1 MAIITEIVH
10 IGSIECQ
17 HVWSSTGAKIR
28 KVGTEN
34 EVSEAVD
41 VIDSDDPVYPA
52 YEEVT
57 SYTEEQAQ
65 DAARVVTEIFG
76 GPISPERGAAI
87 RDAITSSQ
95 TDEQAA
101 ATPELYP
108 AWNASDKYA
117 VGERRRYE
125 GVLYKCLQSHT
136 AQAAWTPEAAASL
149 WAKVLVTKDAGGN
162 QTSISDWVQ
171 PESTNPYNKGD
182 KVKFNGKVYASAIDG
197 NVWSPSA
204 YPAGWTEVT
213 E

>member
-28 KVGTEN
+28 KVGTEK

-41 VIDSDDPVYPA
+41 VIDSYDPAYPA

-76 GPISPERGAAI
+76 GPITAERGAAI
-87 RDAITSSQ
+87 RDAIISSQ

-108 AWNASDKYA
+108 AWSASDKYSA
-117 VGERRRYE
+117 GVRRRYD
-125 GVLYKCLQSHT
+125 GVLYKCLQAHT
-136 AQAAWTPEAAASL
+136 GQSDWTPTAAPSL
-149 WAKVLVTKDAGGN
+149 WAKVLVETGENGE
-162 QTSISDWVQ
+162 QTSIREWEQ
-171 PESTNPYNKGD
+171 PDSTNPYKKGD
-182 KVKFNGKVYASAIDG
+182 KVTYKGKTYESQIDS
-197 NVWSPSA
+197 NVWSPDA
-204 YPAGWTEVT
+204 YPAGWKEVT
-213 E
+213 A